1 MPQDCVDILFSNKKK
16 DPGYS
21 GIVTMKLHRRDFLAG
36 IIGSTLALHTSR
48 SFAFAGRTL
57 PEPAKAPAL
66 RPACVE
72 RGDGVIL
79 PHALREG
86 STIGIIAPAS
96 GVSMRELDD
105 GVATLKSWGCKV
117 ELGKAISKG
126 NGYLAASDE
135 ARATEFMEFI
145 KRPDIDAIIC
155 ARGGYG
161 VMRILP
167 MLDFDV
173 IRSNPKII
181 VGYSDITAL
190 VNAVYSRSRVVA
202 FHGPVASS
210 TFNTFTKDYFYNTLF
225 TNTPLGEIADSQE
238 FDAIDFSESKLK
250 VLHEG
255 TCKGRLVGGN
265 LTLVVSTLGTPYEID
280 TTDAILFLE
289 EVSEEPY
296 KIDRMLTQLWLAGK
310 LQTCKGIAL
319 GRFKDCERLRNPD
332 FKVSFSLEQVLRE
345 RISSLGIPAVYGLPI
360 GHIKSKMTVPIGTM
374 ASLDAEKG
382 KLSILEPS
390 VTM

>member
-1 MPQDCVDILFSNKKK
+1 
-16 DPGYS
+16 
-21 GIVTMKLHRRDFLAG
+21 MKLHRRDFLAG

-48 SFAFAGRTL
+48 SSVFADHTPL
-57 PEPAKAPAL
+57 PPEAPPDPL
-66 RPACVE
+66 HPPCVE

-86 STIGIIAPAS
+86 STVGIVAPAS
-96 GVSMRELDD
+96 GVSRHEIDD

-117 ELGKAISKG
+117 ELGRVISRG
-126 NGYLAASDE
+126 NGYLAATDE

-145 KRPDIDAIIC
+145 ERPDIDAVIC

-167 MLDFDV
+167 MLDFER
-173 IRSNPKII
+173 IRRNPKII

-190 VNAVYSRSRVVA
+190 VNAVYSKSRVVA

-225 TNTPLGEIADSQE
+225 TDTPLGEISDSQE
-238 FDAIDFSESKLK
+238 FDSIDFSESRLK
-250 VLHEG
+250 VLNG
-255 TCKGRLVGGN
+255 GVCQGRLVGGN
-265 LTLVVSTLGTPYEID
+265 LTLVISTLGTPYEID

-289 EVSEEPY
+289 EISEEPY

-310 LQTCKGIAL
+310 LQKCAGIAL

-345 RISSLGIPAVYGLPI
+345 RIASLGIPAVYGLPI

-374 ASLDAEKG
+374 ASLDADNG
-382 KLSILEPS
+382 KLSIIEPS
-390 VTM
+390 VTL